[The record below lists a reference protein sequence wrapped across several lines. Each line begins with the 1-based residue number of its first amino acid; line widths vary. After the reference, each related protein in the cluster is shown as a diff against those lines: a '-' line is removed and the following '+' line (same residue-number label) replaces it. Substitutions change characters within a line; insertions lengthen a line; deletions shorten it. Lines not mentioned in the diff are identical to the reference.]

1 MSTKFLSLV
10 KNNSF
15 LFSITILA
23 AFLSISGV
31 HFWPIQALAAI
42 ISDIINQGATILSL
56 VIYLGILRTSESRQ
70 SLIE

>member
-1 MSTKFLSLV
+1 MGMLLGVAGAPVTM
-10 KNNSF
+10 
-15 LFSITILA
+15 LA
-23 AFLSISGV
+23 AFISINGV

-42 ISDIINQGATILSL
+42 VSDIINQGATILSL